1 MFEKIF
7 LKIYSSEQHQ
17 IVWQSGE
24 MVEVCS
30 GCVGMYVSVVS
41 TCHLECNTCA
51 YL

>member
-7 LKIYSSEQHQ
+7 LNKYSPEQHQ

-24 MVEVCS
+24 MVGVCS
-30 GCVGMYVSVVS
+30 DCVGMYVSVVS
-41 TCHLECNTCA
+41 ICHLQCNTCV